1 MIRQVESVVVYRGF
15 SAINGAPIV
24 AILTGIANPSRNPKT
39 GPMTQLWILAAD
51 EAPHLAVKTGGDVA
65 VCGDC
70 PMRPSVAKKGQACY
84 VATYQAP
91 RAVWA
96 SRRDMPVDLGLAVD
110 AIRGKALRLGA
121 YGDPAAIP
129 ESSGVIQ
136 ALSAAASMRT
146 GYTHQWRRDYAQW
159 LRPYVMASLDSG
171 TTAEQLT
178 ACHASGWRS
187 FRAEVTDDAYSGEIV
202 CPATTESEAQCID
215 CGLCDGWR
223 GNVSDKQPKSIV
235 IAIH

>member
-1 MIRQVESVVVYRGF
+1 MLRAVEAVVVYRGC

-24 AILTGIANPSRNPKT
+24 AILTGLASPSRNPKT
-39 GPMTQLWILAAD
+39 GPMAQLWILPAN
-51 EAPHLAVKTGGDVA
+51 EAPHLAVKTGGDVS